1 MQWYT
6 NKRVVW
12 VMMLVVL
19 LLALALTRGIHFGI
33 EFIGGTRIP
42 ITLEQS
48 VSQTVMNEMVET
60 IKIRTAKWGL
70 TQVVVRSVGDRQI
83 YVEIGQST
91 PGLMEE
97 IEKILR
103 AEGKFEA
110 FINGKNALK
119 GEDVILESIRGVA
132 QSYGQEDIRWEVAFV
147 VKQSGVD
154 RFGAAALGNGGHPVY
169 LYLDRN
175 DNAAVLLRSSD
186 IENENYTKEEIEVAI
201 NKTLELGN
209 NTLIYI
215 DKFNDTTKSEITA
228 ANKSKAIVGQAE
240 TEVIAWLK
248 SQNISYAEKSSGKDV
263 CGDGR
268 CSPTENFQ
276 SCPSDCKECPA
287 DRPVKCQDGTCKANQ
302 DECNALPANWIIMS
316 IMLVLTAILFV
327 MKRRIEA
334 GILFVL
340 FIAILYMTLAP
351 PATVESQAPVTNEMK
366 PTFLKN
372 EMEGLI
378 VEEWPAVGLL
388 SAPALSKDLGSG
400 AAGQSYQIT
409 GSAVGATL
417 DEKQS
422 YADLQLKK
430 LRSILSGGALPTRI
444 TLGSST
450 VVPPS
455 LGKEFLNYSII
466 GMILCYIAVLAIM
479 LTRYRYP
486 KLTPVLIFIPTAQM
500 ISLVCV
506 LGSVGTLDL
515 AAIAGLFASMGTSV
529 DAQIVVSDELLGRGS
544 LSKEEIRRK
553 LAKAFYIITR
563 DAAIAV
569 IAIFPLLFSNIVEI
583 IGFVTAMMI
592 GTIINIF
599 ITMQVY
605 TAVAESTSNEEKG

>member
-1 MQWYT
+1 
-6 NKRVVW
+6 
-12 VMMLVVL
+12 
-19 LLALALTRGIHFGI
+19 
-33 EFIGGTRIP
+33 
-42 ITLEQS
+42 
-48 VSQTVMNEMVET
+48 MNEMVET

-97 IEKILR
+97 IEKVLR

-110 FINGKNALK
+110 FIDGKNALK
-119 GEDVILESIRGVA
+119 GEDVILESIRGVS
-132 QSYGQEDIRWEVAFV
+132 QSYGQEDIQWEVAFV

-169 LYLDRN
+169 LYLDRY

-186 IENENYTKEEIEVAI
+186 IENENYTTEEIDTAI
-201 NKTLELGN
+201 KNTLELSN
-209 NTLIYI
+209 DTLIYI
-215 DKFNDTTKSEITA
+215 DNFNDTTKAEIKA
-228 ANKSKAIVGQAE
+228 ANKSNVIVGQAE
-240 TEVIAWLK
+240 TEIISWLK
-248 SQNISYAEKSSGKDV
+248 SQNMSYIEKGSGKDV

-268 CSPTENFQ
+268 CGPTENFQ
-276 SCPSDCKECPA
+276 SCSSDCKECPA
-287 DRPVKCQDGTCKANQ
+287 ERPVKCQDGTCKATQ
-302 DECNALPANWIIMS
+302 EECNALPANWVMMGVALILAI
-316 IMLVLTAILFV
+316 ILFA

-334 GILFVL
+334 GILLVL
-340 FIAILYMTLAP
+340 FVAMLYTTLV
-351 PATVESQAPVTNEMK
+351 PATTSDSQTVVVNEMK
-366 PTFLKN
+366 PTFMKN

-400 AAGQSYQIT
+400 VVGQSYQIT

-466 GMILCYIAVLAIM
+466 GMILCYVVVLGIM
-479 LTRYRYP
+479 LLRYRHP
-486 KLTPVLIFIPTAQM
+486 KLIPVLIFIPTMQM

-515 AAIAGLFASMGTSV
+515 AAIAGLFASMGTSI
-529 DAQIVVSDELLGRGS
+529 DAQIVVSDELLKGGELTR
-544 LSKEEIRRK
+544 EEIRRK
-553 LAKAFYIITR
+553 LTKAFYIITR

-592 GTIINIF
+592 GTILNIF
-599 ITMQVY
+599 ITMQIY
-605 TAVAESTSNEEKG
+605 NAVAESTSSEEKV